1 MEYIVD
7 PAVYW
12 KEVAKLRWWHP
23 CTWLQNITS
32 VPMNNALIGL
42 VSIDMLLLD
51 VRSPRRWAWPG
62 VISARVYWR
71 YLNYSVCCLCLSRGL
86 EWVIRVYARRQGT
99 TFWFILYQ
107 TMYVPLFNYNILT
120 DIPIPVDIV
129 PSPNPNIPLSS
140 AVLPSSSLST
150 VYTTISPN
158 HILPPHLC
166 SYTPSRSKTKS

>member
-7 PAVYW
+7 PAVYC

-23 CTWLQNITS
+23 CTWLQNTTS
-32 VPMNNALIGL
+32 VLMNNALIGS
-42 VSIDMLLLD
+42 VSIVMLLLD
-51 VRSPRRWAWPG
+51 VRSPPTVSLWSHICKGILEIPQLQCTPL
-62 VISARVYWR
+62 VLISWI
-71 YLNYSVCCLCLSRGL
+71 GMG
-86 EWVIRVYARRQGT
+86 IRVYARRQGT
-99 TFWFILYQ
+99 TFWFILYR
-107 TMYVPLFNYNILT
+107 TMYVSLFNYNILT

-129 PSPNPNIPLSS
+129 PSPNPNILLSS
-140 AVLPSSSLST
+140 AVPPSSSLST